1 MKMWMYALFVFIG
14 GCSLGALSTSVK
26 LAYGAGFNLAQI
38 TISQFMIGAALLW
51 ILVLFTRK
59 SKMSIKYLGLLLLCG
74 IPMSLTGVF
83 YYFSLQT
90 IDASLAIIF
99 LFQFVWIGSLFD
111 YILYRKTP
119 SKAQWLSIVIL
130 LIGSLLATA
139 IITNGFGSFTINGVI
154 FGILSAFTF
163 TSFLFISGN
172 VGKELPPLQKSALI
186 ATGGLIFVSILFPP
200 TTAFESVSQMISF
213 SPYGVFLGVFGV
225 CLPPLLFAIG
235 MPKVGTGLGTI
246 LSASEL
252 PVAVIL
258 SAVVLVEYVAPI
270 QWLGVIV
277 VLLGVALGNIK
288 LSSFSKN
295 KNWQAKKVS

>member
-295 KNWQAKKVS
+295 KNWQAEKVS